1 MIALILGLLLQVA
14 QTPEEMYQEYI
25 TPETQAILDRQEEA
39 MTQLQEA
46 QEAEGRQKT
55 LALVLS
61 IAIALVPMAYIGI
74 LAARNQSWKN
84 NPEGT
89 RKALGI
95 GLLGALVLFGINY
108 GIFML
113 KIRAGDAFNT
123 GLAFLLV
130 VAITIGAVFLLKKK
144 E

>member
-1 MIALILGLLLQVA
+1 M
-14 QTPEEMYQEYI
+14 
-25 TPETQAILDRQEEA
+25 
-39 MTQLQEA
+39 
-46 QEAEGRQKT
+46 
-55 LALVLS
+55 
-61 IAIALVPMAYIGI
+61 
-74 LAARNQSWKN
+74 
-84 NPEGT
+84 
-89 RKALGI
+89 
-95 GLLGALVLFGINY
+95 LFGINY